1 MFVRDKESKKCVIV
15 GDSVLVHACDN
26 ILFSTDN
33 LGVCIRKF
41 NTRFDIL
48 IICRSGVV
56 VFFPFLFLVSFVTV
70 HYREEGFCRV
80 TDSQRL
86 LLYGE
91 TLLIRLHRED

>member
-48 IICRSGVV
+48 IIYRSGVI
-56 VFFPFLFLVSFVTV
+56 VFFPFLFLVSFRKLSIMTPNI
-70 HYREEGFCRV
+70 
-80 TDSQRL
+80 
-86 LLYGE
+86 
-91 TLLIRLHRED
+91 LISRHGRSD